1 MHFSDNWTRWKEW
14 KFSKYMSDL
23 NCMTCI
29 LTSFYNSVFSDW
41 SELISTAV
49 WEEENL
55 IPLTF
60 CSSGTK
66 TFLAFLI
73 IGCGFSSS
81 WENLCLRGLNSSPPG
96 TLDRTRSVGS
106 GWKLM
111 STSMASGS
119 IGEGVLRSAESSRG
133 KSKLGHKTGKRQWT
147 RWPDFTPLLWNLLG
161 SYVGFIALSRL
172 SHKDILSLQTLI

>member
-1 MHFSDNWTRWKEW
+1 M
-14 KFSKYMSDL
+14 
-23 NCMTCI
+23 
-29 LTSFYNSVFSDW
+29 
-41 SELISTAV
+41 STAV

-133 KSKLGHKTGKRQWT
+133 KSKLGYKTGKRQWT

-161 SYVGFIALSRL
+161 SYVALSRW
-172 SHKDILSLQTLI
+172 SHKDILSLQTFILKKQNKLRVWSLCGNNNHTYIKTIIKSSKRNSLHATLERRL